1 VRNVVRVLRAEKGWS
16 QAELAD
22 RLGVTRQTI
31 HAIEAERS
39 DVRVS
44 LAMRIARLFG
54 VRVEDVFSLDDH
66 GTMVW
71 DILDQH
77 AGS

>member
-1 VRNVVRVLRAEKGWS
+1 LRNVVRVLRAEKAWS
-16 QAELAD
+16 QAELAE

-31 HAIEAERS
+31 NAIEGERS

-44 LAMRIARLFG
+44 LAMRLARVFG
-54 VRVEDVFSLDDH
+54 VRVEDVFSLHDQEA
-66 GTMVW
+66 MVW
-71 DILDQH
+71 DTLDQH

>member
-1 VRNVVRVLRAEKGWS
+1 MRNVVRVLRAEKGWS

-31 HAIEAERS
+31 NAIEGERS

-44 LAMRIARLFG
+44 LAMKIARQFS
-54 VRVEDVFSLDDH
+54 VRVEDVFSLDGRDS
-66 GTMVW
+66 MVW
-71 DILDQH
+71 DTLDRH